1 MKALANI
8 IKKRNLPK
16 YVKSSFYLLGY
27 ILSQTIMKILYLLHK
42 KRELIMV
49 YRRSL
54 TMTIFTLALLS
65 LSNTFLLSCSLPTSS
80 AQLSTSTEMPLTQ
93 EAVNQLAEFEAARQQ
108 YLLAW
113 NNTAFSSQFDV
124 FIAEGTLSGYGV
136 YREHI
141 PANVFRPGETMVLYA
156 EPVGFGHQPI
166 MDNISSTQDD
176 GDNSTTSRTLYLI
189 NMTVDILIYDSS
201 GTELETLENLPG
213 ASLISHR
220 QITEFPLEVTLSQ
233 EAPFPVGDYII
244 TYLVHDQVTG
254 QSFQIDRRITI
265 DEDAVTGALPL
276 PDIDGDNSMQQ
287 LLPQEQ
293 LEERSQALEP

>member
-27 ILSQTIMKILYLLHK
+27 ILSQTIMKILYLPHK
-42 KRELIMV
+42 IRELIMV

>member
-1 MKALANI
+1 
-8 IKKRNLPK
+8 
-16 YVKSSFYLLGY
+16 
-27 ILSQTIMKILYLLHK
+27 
-42 KRELIMV
+42 MV

-166 MDNISSTQDD
+166 TDDTSTPD
-176 GDNSTTSRTLYLI
+176 GGNNSSTTSRTLYLM
-189 NMTVDILIYDSS
+189 NMTADYILSDSS
-201 GTELETLENLPG
+201 GTELVTIEDLPAANLV
-213 ASLISHR
+213 SNR
-220 QITEFPLEVTLSQ
+220 QNTEFSLTLTLSQ
-233 EAPFPVGDYII
+233 EEPFPVGDYIV
-244 TYLVHDQVTG
+244 TYVVHDQVTG
-254 QSFQIDRRITI
+254 QSFEIDKTITI
-265 DEDAVTGALPL
+265 DDDANTGALPL
-276 PDIDGDNSMQQ
+276 PDSNENNNSMQQ
-287 LLPQEQ
+287 LIPQGQ
-293 LEERSQALEP
+293 LEQRRSQALEP

>member
-1 MKALANI
+1 
-8 IKKRNLPK
+8 
-16 YVKSSFYLLGY
+16 
-27 ILSQTIMKILYLLHK
+27 
-42 KRELIMV
+42 MV

-141 PANVFRPGETMVLYA
+141 QANVFRPGETMVLY
-156 EPVGFGHQPI
+156 EEQVGFGHQPI

-244 TYLVHDQVTG
+244 TYLVHDKVTG

>member
-8 IKKRNLPK
+8 LKKRNLPK

-27 ILSQTIMKILYLLHK
+27 ILSQTIMKILYLPHK

-65 LSNTFLLSCSLPTSS
+65 LSITFLLSWPLPTSS
-80 AQLSTSTEMPLTQ
+80 AQLSTSPEMPLTQ

-166 MDNISSTQDD
+166 MDDISSTQDD

-244 TYLVHDQVTG
+244 TYIVHDQVTG

>member
-27 ILSQTIMKILYLLHK
+27 ILSQTIMKILYLPHK

>member
-1 MKALANI
+1 M
-8 IKKRNLPK
+8 
-16 YVKSSFYLLGY
+16 
-27 ILSQTIMKILYLLHK
+27 MKIDYSPHK
-42 KRELIMV
+42 KTEPIII

-54 TMTIFTLALLS
+54 TMTLFTLTVLS
-65 LSNTFLLSCSLPTSS
+65 LSITFLLSWPLPTSF
-80 AQLSTSTEMPLTQ
+80 AQLSSSPQMPLTQ
-93 EAVNQLAEFEAARQQ
+93 EGANQLAELEAARQE
-108 YLLAW
+108 YLSAW

-136 YREHI
+136 YREHV
-141 PANVFRPGETMVLYA
+141 PTNVFRPGETMVLYA

-166 MDNISSTQDD
+166 IDASSTQD
-176 GDNSTTSRTLYLI
+176 GGNSTTSRTLYLI
-189 NMTVDILIYDSS
+189 NMIVDIIIYDSS

-244 TYLVHDQVTG
+244 TYVVHDQVTG

-265 DEDAVTGALPL
+265 DDDAITGALPL
-276 PDIDGDNSMQQ
+276 PDIQQ
-287 LLPQEQ
+287 LP
-293 LEERSQALEP
+293 P

>member
-27 ILSQTIMKILYLLHK
+27 ILSQTIMKILYLPHK

-93 EAVNQLAEFEAARQQ
+93 ETVNQLAEFEAARQQ

-293 LEERSQALEP
+293 LEERSQPLEP

>member
-244 TYLVHDQVTG
+244 TYLVHDKVTG
-254 QSFQIDRRITI
+254 QSFQIDKRITI
-265 DEDAVTGALPL
+265 DDDASTGALAL
-276 PDIDGDNSMQQ
+276 PDNNDDNSMQQ
-287 LLPQEQ
+287 LLPQQQ
-293 LEERSQALEP
+293 LEERSQALEL

>member
-1 MKALANI
+1 M
-8 IKKRNLPK
+8 
-16 YVKSSFYLLGY
+16 
-27 ILSQTIMKILYLLHK
+27 
-42 KRELIMV
+42 
-49 YRRSL
+49 
-54 TMTIFTLALLS
+54 
-65 LSNTFLLSCSLPTSS
+65 PTSF
-80 AQLSTSTEMPLTQ
+80 AQLSSSPETALTQ
-93 EAVNQLAEFEAARQQ
+93 EGANQLVELESARQQ

-141 PANVFRPGETMVLYA
+141 PASVFRPGETMVLYA

-166 MDNISSTQDD
+166 IDASSSTQD
-176 GDNSTTSRTLYLI
+176 GGNSTTSRTLYLI
-189 NMTVDILIYDSS
+189 NMTVDIIIYDSS

-244 TYLVHDQVTG
+244 TYVVHDQVTG
-254 QSFQIDRRITI
+254 QNFQIDRRITI
-265 DEDAVTGALPL
+265 DEDAITGALPL
-276 PDIDGDNSMQQ
+276 PDIDSDNNSRQR
-287 LLPQEQ
+287 LLPEEQ
-293 LEERSQALEP
+293 LGERAQALEP

>member
-1 MKALANI
+1 M
-8 IKKRNLPK
+8 
-16 YVKSSFYLLGY
+16 KSSFYLLGY
-27 ILSQTIMKILYLLHK
+27 ILSQTIMKILYLPHK

>member
-27 ILSQTIMKILYLLHK
+27 ILSQTIMKILYLPHK

-65 LSNTFLLSCSLPTSS
+65 LSNTFLLSCPLPTSS

-244 TYLVHDQVTG
+244 TYLVHDKVTG

>member
-27 ILSQTIMKILYLLHK
+27 ILSQTIMKILYLPHK

-93 EAVNQLAEFEAARQQ
+93 ETVNQLAEFEAARQQ

-113 NNTAFSSQFDV
+113 NNTAFSSQFDF

-293 LEERSQALEP
+293 LEERSQPLEP

>member
-16 YVKSSFYLLGY
+16 YVKSSFYLLCY
-27 ILSQTIMKILYLLHK
+27 ILSQTIMKILYLPHK

-156 EPVGFGHQPI
+156 EPVGFGHKPI